1 MTRFTNFALNW
12 LIGGLLIFG
21 GSLNVRAA
29 DGGNIVDVAESAGSF
44 QTLLAAAQAAD
55 LVETLT
61 GKGPLTL
68 FAPTDE
74 AFAKLPESTL
84 KDLLKP
90 ENKWKLQAILTYH
103 VLPGK
108 VLAKDVLQL
117 KSANTV
123 FGQDVAVNIN
133 SGKVRINNANV
144 LQTDILAS
152 NGVVHA
158 IDSVLL
164 PKDIIDLANST
175 SMFETLIAAIDAAD
189 LMATLKNDGPF
200 TVFAPTDEA
209 FVKLPAGTIENL
221 LRPENKGKLQ
231 EILTYHVVPGRVL
244 AKDVMKLKSVGTVSG
259 KNLTISSASAVKING
274 ANLVKTDVI
283 ALNGVI
289 HVIDSVLLPK

>member
-1 MTRFTNFALNW
+1 MTRFTNLALNW

-175 SMFETLIAAIDAAD
+175 GMFETLIAAIDAAD
-189 LMATLKNDGPF
+189 LTATLKNDGPF

-231 EILTYHVVPGRVL
+231 EILTHHVVPGRVL

-274 ANLVKTDVI
+274 ANLVRTDVI